1 MDSSLI
7 ISYRKENI
15 MKLTEVEMQF
25 NEILEDIADSLDISP
40 SKYKQAVDRYT
51 AIGVHLEKGDYPRV
65 TFPPDIYLQGSFRL
79 GTVVRP
85 IKEDKEADYDVDLV
99 CQLPIEKE
107 YVDAKALKHVVGNE
121 VKRYSDK
128 NGVRLDE
135 EGRRCWTLE
144 YAEEDGIGFHVD
156 ILPSIPTDDTILR
169 LLNERNVAH
178 RYFKSAI
185 EITDLDKNS
194 RIYSWK
200 EGGSNPKG
208 YAQWF
213 DDIKTCHPNYMDLSF
228 RQKQVIFKDNRTVF
242 ASIDEIPEP
251 LVRTPLQKA
260 IQILKRHRDF
270 HFKNNPNNKPI
281 SMIVTTLAA
290 LAYENESDIYTA
302 LINIIRRIEDYA
314 NTGLIQKINGQ
325 WYILNP
331 VNPAEN
337 FADRWDDEKANAF
350 FEWLG
355 KLNLGF
361 DLVLQQEGLNKVS
374 EILSVM
380 FGYRA
385 VKSALVKNA
394 EKKRANIDK
403 KVIKTSVK
411 TGILSTTG
419 TINSPKHHFHSK

>member
-1 MDSSLI
+1 MNSSLI
-7 ISYRKENI
+7 TGYRKENI

-25 NEILEDIADSLDISP
+25 NEILEDVADSLDIPP
-40 SKYKQAVDRYT
+40 SKYKQAVDRYS
-51 AIGVHLEKGDYPRV
+51 AVGNWLKDEEYEEARGEA
-65 TFPPDIYLQGSFRL
+65 DIYPQGSFRL

-85 IKEDKEADYDVDLV
+85 IRDGKEADYDIDLV
-99 CQLPIEKE
+99 CQLPIDKFSITAEL
-107 YVDAKALKHVVGNE
+107 LKQMVGNRL
-121 VKRYSDK
+121 KDNANYRQILDK
-128 NGVRLDE
+128 

-156 ILPSIPTDDTILR
+156 ILPSIPIDDTSLR

-178 RYFKSAI
+178 RYFESAI
-185 EITDLDKNS
+185 EITDLDKS
-194 RIYSWK
+194 SIIYSWK

-228 RQKQVIFKDNRTVF
+228 RQKQTIFEDNRTIF

-251 LVRTPLQKA
+251 LVRTPLQRA

-270 HFKNNPNNKPI
+270 HFKDNPNNKPI

-290 LAYENESDIYTA
+290 LAYGNESDIYAA
-302 LINIIRRIEDYA
+302 LMNIVRRTEDYV
-314 NTGLIQKINGQ
+314 NTGLIQKVDGQ
-325 WYILNP
+325 WYIPNP

-355 KLNLGF
+355 ELKGGSN
-361 DLVLQQEGLNKVS
+361 LVLQQKGLNKAS
-374 EILSVM
+374 EILSTM
-380 FGYRA
+380 FGYR
-385 VKSALVKNA
+385 VVESALTKNA
-394 EKKRANIDK
+394 ERKRANIDK
-403 KVIKTSVK
+403 RIIKTSVK
-411 TGILSTTG
+411 TGALSTTG
-419 TINSPKHHFHSK
+419 KINSPRHHFHSE